1 MSLNNKQR
9 SHLKQQAHALKPVVM
24 LGQHGLTD
32 AVVNETEQA
41 LEAHELIKVRINAG
55 DRDTRAGFIEELTRR
70 TGAEPVQTIG
80 RVAILYRPPRERPA
94 RLKLP
99 R

>member
-1 MSLNNKQR
+1 MSLNKKQR

-41 LEAHELIKVRINAG
+41 LEAHELIKVRFNAG
-55 DRDTRAGFIEELTRR
+55 DRDTRAEFIEELARR
-70 TGAEPVQTIG
+70 TDAEVVQTIG
-80 RVAILYRPPRERPA
+80 RMAVLYRPPRERPP
-94 RLKLP
+94 RLELP
-99 R
+99 K